1 MDLNP
6 SDVVDEPD
14 AATEAADA
22 VDGGTGDPPSSEPSS
37 STSTPTESSTSKTEK
52 LKDLLF
58 STSPEKDLDDVEAP
72 YDPERGGLN
81 RVYRGLQKMVDVDG
95 LPAVADITIGLAE
108 WLDLAE
114 PMDQDGGSSES
125 QDSQNSQNGESKSE
139 RPADLEAA
147 LSEVKS

>member
-14 AATEAADA
+14 AAAD
-22 VDGGTGDPPSSEPSS
+22 VDGGTDDPPEQSAPS

-58 STSPEKDLDDVEAP
+58 STSPEKDLDNVEAP
-72 YDPERGGLN
+72 YDPDRGGLN

-95 LPAVADITIGLAE
+95 LPAVADIGIGIAE

-114 PMDQDGGSSES
+114 PMDQDGGSES
-125 QDSQNSQNGESKSE
+125 GNSQNSQNGESESE

-147 LSEVKS
+147 LSEVES